1 MLSTVGSTSADSA
14 SPETGAL
21 EGIEGGYAY
30 KRQRSVSLVHVRALR
45 YTRSTELFLELQIL
59 GFVPQTGTSLKLA
72 LLDIGVRR
80 LVVLEEKGDFR
91 FVVLGHD
98 TLSEQVRDNV
108 SLLQH
113 SRFPQAYN
121 RVAANHLVHMP
132 SESARSAS
140 PPSSTLGT
148 DRQARMIPFIV
159 GCALFMQ
166 MLDSTVVATALPAMA
181 TALDSTV
188 VRLNLAITAYLLA
201 VAVFVP
207 ISGWAADRYGARR
220 VFMAAI
226 ALFVLSSMACAT
238 SQSLTHLVIARIVQ
252 GIAGAMMVPVGRI
265 ILLRVVPKQD
275 LLKAMSF
282 LSIPALLGPIIGPPL
297 GGFMVTYMSWHWIFL
312 INIPIGII
320 GIMLVRRHVPE
331 IREAS
336 APRLD
341 WSGFLLSAVC
351 LATLVSAFEALG
363 HSLFP
368 PAAVVGLACV
378 GMVCGFLY
386 VRHAKRVQHPILDLT
401 LMREPSFAISVLG
414 GNLCRFAV
422 GAMPFLLALQLQVGF
437 HMTPLSAGLIT
448 FASAAGALLMKFVAT
463 PIIQRFGFRQVLTI
477 NAMLTGV
484 FIIACATFT
493 ATTPIWLMI
502 GILLIGGFFRSLQ
515 FTAVN
520 TLTYADMSP
529 ERMSRASS
537 FAAMAQ
543 QLGISL
549 GVGVAAVTLNLS
561 MASRGETTIAVSD
574 IMIAFVVIGVLCSLS
589 TLSFRRLA
597 PTAGELLQRS

>member
-1 MLSTVGSTSADSA
+1 MPPESA
-14 SPETGAL
+14 ST
-21 EGIEGGYAY
+21 
-30 KRQRSVSLVHVRALR
+30 
-45 YTRSTELFLELQIL
+45 
-59 GFVPQTGTSLKLA
+59 
-72 LLDIGVRR
+72 
-80 LVVLEEKGDFR
+80 
-91 FVVLGHD
+91 
-98 TLSEQVRDNV
+98 
-108 SLLQH
+108 
-113 SRFPQAYN
+113 
-121 RVAANHLVHMP
+121 
-132 SESARSAS
+132 AS
-140 PPSSTLGT
+140 PPDAAQDTT
-148 DRQARMIPFIV
+148 RAARMIPFIV

-181 TALDSTV
+181 QALGSTP
-188 VRLNLAITAYLLA
+188 VRLNVAITSYLLA

-207 ISGWAADRYGARR
+207 VSGWAADRYGARR

-226 ALFVLSSMACAT
+226 ALFTLSSVACAL
-238 SQSLTHLVIARIVQ
+238 SQNLIHLVLARIAQ

-282 LSIPALLGPIIGPPL
+282 LSIPALLGPVIGPPL

-312 INIPIGII
+312 INIPIGAI
-320 GIMLVRRHVPE
+320 GIMLVRRYVPE

-336 APRLD
+336 VPGLD
-341 WSGFLLSAVC
+341 WPGFLLSAVC

-363 HSLFP
+363 HSLIP
-368 PAAVVGLACV
+368 PAAVIGLAAVGLI
-378 GMVCGFLY
+378 CGWLY
-386 VRHAKRVQHPILDLT
+386 VLHAKRAEHPILDLT
-401 LMREPSFAISVLG
+401 LMREPTFAISVLG

-422 GAMPFLLALQLQVGF
+422 GAMPFLLAVQLQVGF
-437 HMTPLSAGLIT
+437 NMTPFAAGLIT

-463 PIIQRFGFRQVLTI
+463 PIVQHFGFRRVLTI
-477 NAMLTGV
+477 NAVLTGV
-484 FIIACATFT
+484 FIIACAAFT
-493 ATTPIWLMI
+493 PTTPVWLMI
-502 GILLIGGFFRSLQ
+502 AILLAGGFFRSLQ

-561 MASRGETTIAVSD
+561 IAARGADRVAIGDV
-574 IMIAFVVIGVLCSLS
+574 MVAFVVIGVLCSAATFSFQRLS
-589 TLSFRRLA
+589 K
-597 PTAGELLQRS
+597 TAGAQLRQA